1 MKNQTTYCL
10 AAFVTISLASTS
22 HATVVGFGQ
31 LGGSNTTVPGS
42 LASNATVDGNGFT
55 VSNGTTANIAL
66 TWSSNWDIHTSN
78 FFTATEQKT
87 VGGGDWD
94 LDSGNAKIGQL
105 DGGNHTIAFAVDSG
119 FKLVLNSFD
128 FGHTDETAGTTAWDI
143 VLTDSNAGVAWS
155 TSLVMDNSVPAD
167 TTVTVD
173 PNFTGVDGEDYTL
186 TFNRTSQSYS
196 SNGRHALDNLSFN
209 QAAVPEPG
217 SLALL
222 GLGGL
227 LIARRRRN
235 A

>member
-31 LGGSNTTVPGS
+31 LGGSNTAVPGS
-42 LASNATVDGNGFT
+42 LASNAIVDGNGYT

-66 TWSSNWDIHTSN
+66 SWDDRWDIHTSAN
-78 FFTATEQKT
+78 FDPTEEKT

-94 LDSGNAKIGQL
+94 LDSGTSKVGQL
-105 DGGNHTIAFAVDSG
+105 DLGTHTIGFAVDAG
-119 FKLVLNSFD
+119 YKLVLNTFD
-128 FGHTDETAGTTAWDI
+128 FGHTAETAGTTEWDI
-143 VLTDSNAGVAWS
+143 TLTDSSDSTVWS
-155 TSLVMDNSVPAD
+155 VSLVMFNGDAAQA
-167 TTVTVD
+167 TQTIA
-173 PNFTGVDGEDYTL
+173 PNFTGELGEDYTL
-186 TFNRTSQSYS
+186 TFARTAETYG

-209 QAAVPEPG
+209 QAVPEPG

-227 LIARRRRN
+227 LIARRRRS